1 MISTTPIEEGMTLDP
16 SIFVDPIAL
25 AIVIGG
31 TIGATMLRGPFSDS
45 VRAFR
50 VLPRL
55 FRSEPFDFADARAE
69 IAAFDRISGRKGL
82 LALDRE
88 RTRDPDV
95 GVAIAAIVDF
105 ASPDTVENLL
115 ARARAQRVER
125 HHVVQ
130 EFWAAAAEAA
140 PAMGMIGTLFG
151 LVRMF
156 ARMEDPATIGAS
168 MAVALLSTLYGAL
181 VANLVAAPI
190 AARLH
195 RLSRAEELAREALVA
210 PLKTLATRQEPVRPS
225 HAA

>member
-1 MISTTPIEEGMTLDP
+1 MQ
-16 SIFVDPIAL
+16 
-25 AIVIGG
+25 
-31 TIGATMLRGPFSDS
+31 
-45 VRAFR
+45 

-55 FRSEPFDFADARAE
+55 FRRDAFDFADARAE
-69 IAAFDRISGRKGL
+69 IAAFERISGRKGL

-95 GVAIAAIVDF
+95 GLAITAIVDF
-105 ASPDTVENLL
+105 ATPEAVEQLL
-115 ARARAQRVER
+115 AKARARRVER
-125 HHVVQ
+125 HYVVQ

-156 ARMEDPATIGAS
+156 SRMEDAATIGAS

-195 RLSRAEELAREALVA
+195 RLSRREELAREALIA
-210 PLKTLATRQEPVRPS
+210 PLKALAMRQDPIRPS
-225 HAA
+225 QAA